1 MHLSPSHAPVTSQ
14 GPLPDPESQ
23 RGSVLMS
30 RRLLP
35 AGALVV
41 DDDPFTRGMLAA
53 AVQGLGWSPVR
64 SASSVA
70 EALWVARHLEP
81 SVAVLDLDLG
91 EGPTGVDLAVGLR
104 LIYPRIGLVII
115 STYEEPRLIGLN
127 LPPMPEGAVY
137 LVKRTVTDSEVLGHS
152 LQLAV
157 GTQRAD
163 PPPNTAC
170 KPSGAGISDESI
182 EIMRLVSAGHSN
194 AEIARVRVM
203 SVSGVEKVVARLIRH
218 FEIPGGK
225 ESSQRV
231 LIAQAYFKLTGA
243 VSSRRG

>member
-1 MHLSPSHAPVTSQ
+1 
-14 GPLPDPESQ
+14 
-23 RGSVLMS
+23 VLIS
-30 RRLLP
+30 RRLPP
-35 AGALVV
+35 AGALIV

-91 EGPTGVDLAVGLR
+91 EGPTGVDLAIGLR
-104 LIYPRIGLVII
+104 HTYPGIGLIII
-115 STYEEPRLIGLN
+115 STYEEPRLNGLN

-137 LVKRTVTDSEVLGHS
+137 LVKRTVTDSDVLGHS

-157 GTQRAD
+157 APQRMGPSANAIGK
-163 PPPNTAC
+163 PPSP
-170 KPSGAGISDESI
+170 GISDESI
-182 EIMRLVSAGHSN
+182 EVMRLVSAGHSN
-194 AEIARVRVM
+194 AEIARLRVM

-218 FEIPGGK
+218 FVIPGGK

-231 LIAQAYFKLTGA
+231 LIAQAYFRLTGA

>member
-1 MHLSPSHAPVTSQ
+1 MISKR
-14 GPLPDPESQ
+14 LP
-23 RGSVLMS
+23 
-30 RRLLP
+30 P

-41 DDDPFTRGMLAA
+41 DDDPFTRGMLAT

-70 EALWVARHLEP
+70 EALWVTRHLEP
-81 SVAVLDLDLG
+81 AVAVLDLDLG
-91 EGPTGVDLAVGLR
+91 EGPTGVDLAIGLR
-104 LIYPRIGLVII
+104 LTYPEIGLVII

-127 LPPMPEGAVY
+127 LPPMPEGAIY
-137 LVKRTVTDSEVLGHS
+137 LVKRTVTDGDVLDHA

-157 GTQRAD
+157 GPLRLG
-163 PPPNTAC
+163 
-170 KPSGAGISDESI
+170 PSTRFDRNPSDLGISDQSI

-194 AEIARVRVM
+194 AEIARLRVM
-203 SVSGVEKVVARLIRH
+203 SVSGVEKVIARLIRH
-218 FEIPGGK
+218 FGIPSGK

-243 VSSRRG
+243 VSARRG

>member
-1 MHLSPSHAPVTSQ
+1 M
-14 GPLPDPESQ
+14 
-23 RGSVLMS
+23 LMS
-30 RRLLP
+30 RRLPP
-35 AGALVV
+35 AGVLVV

-91 EGPTGVDLAVGLR
+91 EGPTGVDLAIGLR
-104 LIYPRIGLVII
+104 GMYRGIGLVII

-127 LPPMPEGAVY
+127 LPPMPEGAIY
-137 LVKRTVTDSEVLGHS
+137 LVKRTVTDTDVLDHA

-157 GTQRAD
+157 GPQRMG
-163 PPPNTAC
+163 
-170 KPSGAGISDESI
+170 PSTNVVGNPSDLGISEQTI

-194 AEIARVRVM
+194 AEIARLRVM
-203 SVSGVEKVVARLIRH
+203 SVSGVEKVIARLIRH
-218 FEIPGGK
+218 FGIPSGK
-225 ESSQRV
+225 DSSQRV

-243 VSSRRG
+243 VSARRG